1 MDMPYLFR
9 LGERIQRGLQ
19 TRPAEF
25 RERHVQF
32 LLSRQLPSGGFS
44 GRDVDFDNQPLFED
58 GVQADLYYTSFA
70 IRGLVALSGL
80 NRQTAERVAA
90 WLSIDI
96 GRSQSVIDILS
107 WLSSVLAVQG
117 TTGIDLLAN
126 APAHWPDLLAATL
139 ERFRRADGGYA
150 KSLAGSCGSTYHSF
164 LVALCYELIGKPL
177 PQATQLLDFVRQRQ
191 RDDGGFVEMEAM
203 TRSGTNPT
211 AAAIALLTMFDA
223 LDERCRQATAGF
235 LELVTGDDGG
245 FQANTRIPFS
255 DTLST
260 FTAVLTC
267 LDLGCPELLN
277 LRRLLRFLQ
286 ELELP
291 TGGFLAA
298 GWDRAS
304 DVEYTYYALG
314 TYGVLATLT

>member
-19 TRPAEF
+19 QRPADF
-25 RERHVQF
+25 RERHARF
-32 LLSRQLPSGGFS
+32 LLSRELPSGGFS

-70 IRGLVALSGL
+70 IRGLVGL
-80 NRQTAERVAA
+80 GQFDRDTAARVAA
-90 WLSIDI
+90 WLTIDI

-107 WLSSVLAVQG
+107 WLSSVVAVQAAS
-117 TTGIDLLAN
+117 GIDLLAH
-126 APAHWPDLLAATL
+126 APSHWPDLLAATL

-177 PQATQLLDFVRQRQ
+177 PNVGQLLDFVRQRQ
-191 RDDGGFVEMEAM
+191 RNDGGFVEMEAM

-211 AAAIALLTMFDA
+211 AAAIALLSMFDA
-223 LDERCRQATAGF
+223 LDERCRQDTTGF

-260 FTAVLTC
+260 FTGVLTS
-267 LDLGCPELLN
+267 LDLGCPEVLN
-277 LRRLLRFLQ
+277 LRRLQRFLQ
-286 ELELP
+286 ELDLP

-314 TYGVLATLT
+314 TYGLLATLT